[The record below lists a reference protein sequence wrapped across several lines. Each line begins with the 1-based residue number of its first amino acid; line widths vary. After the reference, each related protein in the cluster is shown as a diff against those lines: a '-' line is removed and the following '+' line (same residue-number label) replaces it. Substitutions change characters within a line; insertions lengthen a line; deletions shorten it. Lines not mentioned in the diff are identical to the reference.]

1 MRRFASTFIL
11 AAAASAWAAEPPAAK
26 AAAPA
31 EKASKAEAPKAASEK
46 TPKAELKWMERAAQ
60 GQEIYATLKTTMGD
74 IELRL
79 FTKDAPKTVENFV
92 GLAAG
97 EKEWTDPRTGSKTT
111 RPLYDGTEFHRVIPE
126 FMIQGGD
133 PLGTG
138 TGNPGYK
145 FEDELQ
151 SGRKFDKPCLL
162 AMANSG
168 PNTNG
173 SQFFL
178 TEVPTHWLNGRH
190 TIFGEAVKGCE
201 LVGKIA
207 RSREGVGGAL
217 PPRVKIERVV
227 LSTKP

>member
-1 MRRFASTFIL
+1 MRRFASALIL
-11 AAAASAWAAEPPAAK
+11 AAAASAGAAEPPAGK

-31 EKASKAEAPKAASEK
+31 EKASKAEAPKAAAEK
-46 TPKAELKWMERAAQ
+46 APKAALQWMERAAQ

-79 FTKDAPKTVENFV
+79 FSKDAPKTVENFV

-173 SQFFL
+173 S
-178 TEVPTHWLNGRH
+178 
-190 TIFGEAVKGCE
+190 
-201 LVGKIA
+201 
-207 RSREGVGGAL
+207 
-217 PPRVKIERVV
+217 
-227 LSTKP
+227 

>member
-1 MRRFASTFIL
+1 MQRLAFVLIF
-11 AAAASAWAAEPPAAK
+11 AAATSAGAAEAPAAK
-26 AAAPA
+26 APAAKALKPA
-31 EKASKAEAPKAASEK
+31 AAKS
-46 TPKAELKWMERAAQ
+46 AVKWTERAAQ
-60 GQEIYATLKTTMGD
+60 GQDLYATLKTSLGD
-74 IELRL
+74 IELKL
-79 FTKDAPKTVENFV
+79 FAKDAPKAVENFV

-133 PLGTG
+133 PLGQG
-138 TGNPGYK
+138 TGGPGYK
-145 FEDELQ
+145 FEDEFQ
-151 SGRKFDKPCLL
+151 SGRSFDKPCLL

-173 SQFFL
+173 SQFFI
-178 TEVPTHWLNGRH
+178 TEVPTEWLNGRH
-190 TIFGEAVKGCE
+190 TIFGEVINGCE

-207 RSREGVGGAL
+207 RSRAAAEAGLL
-217 PPRVKIERVV
+217 PARVKIEKIV